1 MQELRYSTIFKIL
14 VIMQIQM
21 EHQEFADKL
30 IAAAYMVFTLDFN
43 TLKRIDQMGVRASES
58 SAKKIMI
65 DHHQEPDDYAD
76 IMFSNPSIGSTC
88 EFVFQIIEGL
98 GLVQKINKDIASS
111 LYTGIV
117 TDTGSFRFPSVTAA
131 THRAVATL
139 IDGGANHSQIHEKI
153 KDNARPERLKLL
165 GIALNNMVCITKYK
179 TAYITLSQEELDACN
194 YQKGDTEGFVNYG
207 LSIAGIEMQYRHR
220 QRFIMKKN
228 RKLLLGSKYPTL
240 TLEYRRGI
248 PNWFGSNVNYNLLRL
263 QAFDDIQWPRLGYS
277 NWFIGMGSFLGSNL
291 DSIRFI
297 EHKFFRGSDNYLFS
311 NPTNSFQALDS
322 TYHTARPYIE
332 IYGIHHFQGSI
343 FQQIPFV
350 NSLKFEIA
358 VGGSALYIPSL
369 NKNQFETFFGL
380 EKPFKFFD
388 EMLKYGLYYVI
399 TPGSTI
405 RQGFRMKIGLV
416 GYDRYRGKWDY

>member
-1 MQELRYSTIFKIL
+1 MIQNQLEQLKQWLDKPSAVVIIPHKNPDGDAMGSCLAWQGILNQLGHSTT
-14 VIMQIQM
+14 VIAPNEYPSFLHWLPGHDSVLIY
-21 EHQEFADKL
+21 ENNQEFADKL

-43 TLKRIDQMGVRASES
+43 TLKRIDQMGVRVSES

-76 IMFSNPSIGSTC
+76 MMFSNPSIGSTC

-207 LSIAGIEMQYRHR
+207 LSIAGIEMAVL
-220 QRFIMKKN
+220 MTESKKEN
-228 RKLLLGSKYPTL
+228 MIKISFRSKGDLAVNLFAKTYFEGGGHINAAGGKSDKSLQETEAYFLKSLGT
-240 TLEYRRGI
+240 
-248 PNWFGSNVNYNLLRL
+248 
-263 QAFDDIQWPRLGYS
+263 
-277 NWFIGMGSFLGSNL
+277 FLS
-291 DSIRFI
+291 
-297 EHKFFRGSDNYLFS
+297 
-311 NPTNSFQALDS
+311 
-322 TYHTARPYIE
+322 
-332 IYGIHHFQGSI
+332 
-343 FQQIPFV
+343 
-350 NSLKFEIA
+350 
-358 VGGSALYIPSL
+358 
-369 NKNQFETFFGL
+369 
-380 EKPFKFFD
+380 
-388 EMLKYGLYYVI
+388 
-399 TPGSTI
+399 
-405 RQGFRMKIGLV
+405 
-416 GYDRYRGKWDY
+416 

>member
-1 MQELRYSTIFKIL
+1 MIENELEQLKQWLDKPAPVVIIPHKNPDGDAMGSCLAWQGILNQLGHSTT
-14 VIMQIQM
+14 VIAPNEYPSFLHWLPGHDSVLIY
-21 EHQEFADKL
+21 ENNQEFADKL

-43 TLKRIDQMGVRASES
+43 TLKRIDQMGVRVSES
-58 SAKKIMI
+58 YAKKIMI

-139 IDGGANHSQIHEKI
+139 IDAGANHSQIHEKI

-207 LSIAGIEMQYRHR
+207 LSVAGIEMAVL
-220 QRFIMKKN
+220 MTESKKEN
-228 RKLLLGSKYPTL
+228 MIKISFRSKGDLAVNLFAKTYFEGGGHINAAGGKSDKSLQETEAYFLKSLGT
-240 TLEYRRGI
+240 
-248 PNWFGSNVNYNLLRL
+248 
-263 QAFDDIQWPRLGYS
+263 
-277 NWFIGMGSFLGSNL
+277 FLS
-291 DSIRFI
+291 
-297 EHKFFRGSDNYLFS
+297 
-311 NPTNSFQALDS
+311 
-322 TYHTARPYIE
+322 
-332 IYGIHHFQGSI
+332 
-343 FQQIPFV
+343 
-350 NSLKFEIA
+350 
-358 VGGSALYIPSL
+358 
-369 NKNQFETFFGL
+369 
-380 EKPFKFFD
+380 
-388 EMLKYGLYYVI
+388 
-399 TPGSTI
+399 
-405 RQGFRMKIGLV
+405 
-416 GYDRYRGKWDY
+416 